1 MNMNFAGLQA
11 LWPFTPRRNW
21 LTVLIVVP
29 LAMLVVGIS
38 LSPPVLGQ
46 LISQASAARVGL
58 KRAWFT
64 QVDLDPSQHR
74 IANWLLHD
82 NLLFAVTTAGT
93 IHALEITTGKT
104 VWSAQVGQPEY
115 PTLGPVANRL
125 SVAVINGTKLMLLD
139 RANGRLKWIRET
151 GAASS
156 SGPALSEDRAFIAL
170 INGRMEAFS
179 LKDPKRPVWYH
190 QSFGH
195 AYHRPVTTTKSIC
208 WTTDRGALYVGRLKP
223 LSLLFRLET
232 GGEIVAPPTVMA
244 PYLLVGSANGN
255 LYCVHDQNGEER
267 WRYSS
272 GDSITHAPAVVGDQ
286 VFITSDAPALHVL
299 NAVTGQLQWTTA
311 GVTQFVALGKTH
323 VYGADRNGQL
333 IVLEAKTG
341 GMVGRLS
348 RSRSRQFSGKLIS
361 SSRGAPWSVRKPA
374 LINDQ
379 NDRIFL
385 VNNVGL
391 IQCLHEIGASEPVIY
406 KQPAGETEGD
416 AASSA
421 DEAEDVLGKSREQ
434 DAQAP
439 TEVGQPNDASETD
452 RDQDAIT
459 PPESAPADDNPF
471 GEDDSN
477 PFS

>member
-1 MNMNFAGLQA
+1 MNMNFAGLHA
-11 LWPFTPRRNW
+11 PWPFTPGRYW
-21 LTVLIVVP
+21 PTALIVVP
-29 LAMLVVGIS
+29 LAILVVGIS
-38 LSPPVLGQ
+38 LATPVLGQ
-46 LISQASAARVGL
+46 LISQTSAARVGL

-74 IANWLLHD
+74 IANWLLHE

-104 VWSAQVGQPEY
+104 VWSAQVGHPEY

-151 GAASS
+151 GAAPS
-156 SGPALSEDRAFIAL
+156 SGPALSEDRAFVAL
-170 INGRMEAFS
+170 INGRVEAFS
-179 LKDPKRPVWYH
+179 LKDPKRPAWYH

-195 AYHRPVTTTKSIC
+195 AYHRPVATTKSIC
-208 WTTDRGALYVGRLKP
+208 WTTERGALYVGRLNP

-232 GGEIVAPPTVMA
+232 SGEIVAPPTAMA

-255 LYCVHDQNGEER
+255 LYCVHEHSGEER
-267 WRYSS
+267 WRYGS

-299 NAVTGQLQWTTA
+299 NAVTGQLQWITA

-323 VYGADRNGQL
+323 VYGADRNGRL
-333 IVLEAKTG
+333 IVLETKTG

-348 RSRSRQFSGKLIS
+348 RRSRQFSSKLIS
-361 SSRGAPWSVRKPA
+361 VSGGAPWSGRRPA

-391 IQCLHEIGASEPVIY
+391 IQCLHEIGVSEPVIY
-406 KQPAGETEGD
+406 KQPVGEPEGD

-421 DEAEDVLGKSREQ
+421 DEAEDGLGKSREQ
-434 DAQAP
+434 DSQAP
-439 TEVGQPNDASETD
+439 TEVNQPNDASGTG

-459 PPESAPADDNPF
+459 PPESAPAEDNPF
-471 GEDDSN
+471 GEDESN
-477 PFS
+477 PFG